1 MKGTGHSDENP
12 YMDNEYCIEENVEDE
27 SFNNTKES
35 REVESVQ
42 VHSINEKEIG
52 NRKISAWESS
62 KIHTVALQKNPG
74 SLDCPECG
82 RTFTQNCQLLLHI
95 RSIHQGVKHQCNFC
109 EHRATTKSNLK
120 AHVKTRHPEAHFI
133 VC

>member
-42 VHSINEKEIG
+42 VQSLNEKETG
-52 NRKISAWESS
+52 
-62 KIHTVALQKNPG
+62 KIHAVALQKTPK
-74 SLDCPECG
+74 SLDCPVCG
-82 RTFTQNCQLLLHI
+82 QTFTQSGPLNLHV
-95 RSIHQGVKHQCNFC
+95 RSIHQGIKQHHCNIC
-109 EHRATTKSNLK
+109 EFKTTRNFNLK
-120 AHVKTRHPEAHFI
+120 DHVKRRHPEALN
-133 VC
+133 